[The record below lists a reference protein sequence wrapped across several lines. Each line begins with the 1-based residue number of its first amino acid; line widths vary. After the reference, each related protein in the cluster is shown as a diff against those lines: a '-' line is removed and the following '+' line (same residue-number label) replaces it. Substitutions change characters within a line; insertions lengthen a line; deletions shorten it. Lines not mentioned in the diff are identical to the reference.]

1 MTSGWVSGMSLCE
14 QGGLSNDTK
23 NKFNNHHVGGEKA
36 SVSRLVGTNAR
47 KMERAMQS
55 IPV

>member
-36 SVSRLVGTNAR
+36 NISHLVGMNVR
-47 KMERAMQS
+47 KMERAMRS
-55 IPV
+55 ILG

>member
-36 SVSRLVGTNAR
+36 NISHLVGINVR
-47 KMERAMQS
+47 KMERAMRS
-55 IPV
+55 ILG

>member
-1 MTSGWVSGMSLCE
+1 MSLCE

-36 SVSRLVGTNAR
+36 NISHLVGMNVC
-47 KMERAMQS
+47 KMERAMGS
-55 IPV
+55 ILG